1 MKEVL
6 WKVRQKTAAVLS
18 VSMLL
23 VCISP
28 MAGLAKEYTEAPI
41 GGDPVNEYGFEL
53 PEAKIKIKP
62 AERSKDV
69 NIEDLKDNNEISFP
83 FSILVDFGEIASP
96 GNASSSDWDADVW
109 ADQIASEL
117 EFNPGVLA
125 STKETAE
132 KLGAV
137 VSVEKNPYT
146 IKVKFDNVQEENLN
160 EREKITVALNPDYY
174 GLTYPNVSRNVSDT
188 NPGFDINISSGPAM
202 HDEDYFPVVEP
213 SWIEGYPGWAGWN
226 NTVISEKEK
235 EEINRVNVH
244 VFRDSELLTTR
255 GSVSS
260 RGYSKNFDVREL
272 FTEPGTYTFKASF
285 NKTNNW
291 QIPDEDRYWSE
302 ECVPFEYKLPAK
314 TLSTPKNL
322 RWKSNGTAVWNSIPK
337 TEKDAIK
344 NFKYYM
350 RLHVKDEETGE
361 FRSIG
366 TYFKINKEEVDVS
379 AYLEADRTYKFQVMA
394 VGDLVQYANSSFS
407 AFSNEFVMSPIRDKG
422 ETLIDGLIN
431 TEDVKESVENTTLSE
446 DEKGTLKLAVQ
457 AYGDVADKYAEL
469 EAQYA
474 EAAGKEE
481 FTVETGESGVDAE
494 QVKVIGGILN
504 GAAGLQIEKP
514 QEQDLVDAQVSKYRK
529 RFALNIT
536 LATPSEAVGNELK
549 YPVLITMPIPKELD
563 TENFDPENLIII
575 HVKHDG
581 SKESIRPRV
590 NGDGTVSFAVTE
602 FSTFYFADSTSVSS
616 SGGSGGSGSG
626 GGSSTSSAGTTITD
640 SKKGRV
646 NSITGI
652 ITGSGDSYSKWIAE
666 EPQTGNGIVRWKLQY
681 ADGTFAA
688 GTYVLDELG
697 NPVKDAAGNMTE
709 QPSWELINGAWY
721 AFGVDG
727 YAKSG
732 MVFDPAQNGWF
743 YIDINMGMKTGWQQI
758 DGNWHYFN
766 PSSNGT
772 QGKMAVST
780 TVDGYTIDE
789 NGVWIQ

>member
-1 MKEVL
+1 MKKVL

-18 VSMLL
+18 ISMLL
-23 VCISP
+23 ACITP

-41 GGDPVNEYGFEL
+41 GSDPVNGYEFEL

-69 NIEDLKDNNEISFP
+69 RIEDLKDNNEISFP
-83 FSILVDFGEIASP
+83 FSIQVDFDEIASP

-117 EFNPGVLA
+117 EFNPGVLE

-146 IKVKFDNVQEENLN
+146 IKVKFENIQEENLN
-160 EREKITVALNPDYY
+160 EREKITVVLNPDY
-174 GLTYPNVSRNVSDT
+174 GKLAYPNVNLNGSET
-188 NPGFDINISSGPAM
+188 NPGFNINISSGPVM

-213 SWIEGYPGWAGWN
+213 SWIKGYPGLAGWN
-226 NTVISEKEK
+226 NTVIPEKEK
-235 EEINRVNVH
+235 EEIKRVNVH
-244 VFRDSELLTTR
+244 VFRDGELLTTR

-302 ECVPFEYKLPAK
+302 ECEPFEYKLPAK
-314 TLSTPKNL
+314 TLSTPRNL
-322 RWKSNGTAVWNSIPK
+322 RWKSDGTAAWNSIPK

-350 RLHVKDEETGE
+350 RLHVKNEETGE

-366 TYFKINKEEVDVS
+366 TYFKINEEEVDVS

-394 VGDLVQYANSSFS
+394 VGDLVQYANSNFS

-422 ETLIDGLIN
+422 ETLIDGLMDTDDI
-431 TEDVKESVENTTLSE
+431 KGSVENTTLSE

-457 AYGDVADKYAEL
+457 AYGDVADKYGEL

-481 FTVETGESGVDAE
+481 FTVETGDSGVDAE

-514 QEQDLVDAQVSKYRK
+514 QEQDLADAQVSKYRR
-529 RFALNIT
+529 RFALNIS
-536 LATPSEAVGNELK
+536 LATPSEAEGKKLK

-563 TENFDPENLIII
+563 TENFEPENLVII

-616 SGGSGGSGSG
+616 SGGSGGG
-626 GGSSTSSAGTTITD
+626 GGSSKSSAGTTITD
-640 SKKGRV
+640 SKKGQV
-646 NSITGI
+646 NSVTGI
-652 ITGSGDSYSKWIAE
+652 ITGSGDGYSKWIVEA
-666 EPQTGNGIVRWKLQY
+666 PQTENGVVRWKLQY
-681 ADGTFAA
+681 ADGTFAV
-688 GTYVLDELG
+688 GTYVLDEQG
-697 NPVKDAAGNMTE
+697 NPVKDAAGNQTE
-709 QPSWELINGAWY
+709 QPLWELINGAWY

-758 DGNWHYFN
+758 DGNWYYFN
-766 PSSNGT
+766 TSSDGSLGIMYTNR
-772 QGKMAVST
+772 T
-780 TVDGYTIDE
+780 TPDGYTVNE
-789 NGVWIQ
+789 AGVWV